1 MLSSKLRKYIKITTG
16 NKFLTNRRDPLRNL
30 KMQKIKEAKWISK
43 FLNLNEQNEILDYG
57 AGFGFISNAIAK
69 QVKFIHTYDVDDQF
83 IKLCA
88 KICESHSNIIH
99 HGPTLDKLKKIKVDT
114 IIAKDVVETFN
125 YNHMKKVFKLFSKIS
140 NPKAKILF
148 NFYNKD
154 YCNNKYINLTHYTI
168 KQIENIANYIKFKI
182 LLLEKDKLISF
193 VLLKRNEKEKK

>member
-1 MLSSKLRKYIKITTG
+1 
-16 NKFLTNRRDPLRNL
+16 
-30 KMQKIKEAKWISK
+30 
-43 FLNLNEQNEILDYG
+43 
-57 AGFGFISNAIAK
+57 
-69 QVKFIHTYDVDDQF
+69 
-83 IKLCA
+83 
-88 KICESHSNIIH
+88 
-99 HGPTLDKLKKIKVDT
+99 
-114 IIAKDVVETFN
+114 
-125 YNHMKKVFKLFSKIS
+125 MKKVFKLFSKIS